1 MRAKISIFATCD
13 VRAHP
18 HAKYLRV
25 IEFLDVVPRFF
36 PRVRLFIV
44 VAATVLI
51 LLVPVRAL
59 FKIMVILENARF
71 HLEGAQK
78 LLGL

>member
-51 LLVPVRAL
+51 VVPVRAL
-59 FKIMVILENARF
+59 FKIMVILEDARF